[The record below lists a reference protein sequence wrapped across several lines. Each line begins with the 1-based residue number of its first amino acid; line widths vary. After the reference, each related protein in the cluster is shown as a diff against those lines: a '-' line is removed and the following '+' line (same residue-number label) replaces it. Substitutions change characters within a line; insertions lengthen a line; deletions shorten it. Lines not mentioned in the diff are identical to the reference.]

1 MNLIQYE
8 GKNVRVCTK
17 DGMVYS
23 EIVDLYTSANDNDVN
38 EPAIA
43 ISTEYIWLDE
53 SEIKSIEV
61 IEDE

>member
-23 EIVDLYTSANDNDVN
+23 GIVDLYTSTNDNDVN